1 MALIAI
7 LLCLTIQRWFRF
19 DSYIRR
25 YHWFDTYFHWM
36 KEQFGH
42 SFFWHSISGVGIVI
56 FPLLFIYILI
66 TLFVH
71 YLLTMVGYYFLT
83 VMVLWYC
90 MDARFLTSENVA
102 HTTIGEILVNAYRN
116 IFALIFWLLI
126 LGSIGV
132 VLYTLVA
139 SLNRH
144 LENHSL
150 KRDSGLFLA
159 ASRVEAILDW
169 VPVRLTGITFA
180 LFSHQFPSTFKRW
193 YFSYVHT
200 GTTAARQQIIEYGL
214 TALGIEA
221 DHPLLPNELVI
232 INKLI
237 SRALLVWLVMIA
249 LFTLGWII

>member
-1 MALIAI
+1 MALTAI
-7 LLCLTIQRWFRF
+7 LFCLIIQRWFRF
-19 DSYIRR
+19 DGYIRQ
-25 YHWFDTYFHWM
+25 YHWFDTYFCWL

-42 SFFWHSISGVGIVI
+42 SFFWRGISGVGIVV
-56 FPLLFIYILI
+56 FPLLTIYILI

-83 VMVLWYC
+83 VMILWYC
-90 MDARFLTSENVA
+90 MDARLLTSENVA
-102 HTTIGEILVNAYRN
+102 HATIGEVLINAYRH

-132 VLYTLVA
+132 VLYTLVS

-150 KRDSGLFLA
+150 QKDNDLLLA
-159 ASRVEAILDW
+159 ASRAESILDW

-180 LFSHQFPSTFKRW
+180 LFSHHFPSTFKRW
-193 YFSYVHT
+193 YFSYVRT
-200 GTTAARQQIIEYGL
+200 ETTVARQQIIEYGL
-214 TALGIEA
+214 IALGIEE
-221 DHPLLPNELVI
+221 DRPLLLDELVAVD
-232 INKLI
+232 KLI
-237 SRALLVWLVMIA
+237 NRALLVWLAVIA